1 MHDVFYRFE
10 SQVRS
15 YSRAYPVTFD
25 VARGST
31 LWDLEGTR
39 YLDFLAGCGSLNYG
53 HNHPILK
60 KALLELIERDAVAQG
75 LDMQTRAKQRFLEAM
90 RDAILLP
97 RGMDHVIQMTG
108 PTGTNAVEA
117 ALKLARK
124 VTGRTGVFSF
134 TNGYHGVTTGALAMT
149 GNRYNRAAAG
159 MPLHGGTV
167 MPYEGYLGHGFDT
180 IAYIEKLLDDASSG
194 VELPAACIVEPI
206 QGEGGLRAASVVW
219 LQRLRDLC
227 TRLDILLIAD
237 EIQSGCG
244 RAGTFFSF
252 EEAGIEP
259 DLITLSKSLSGYGL
273 PLALVL
279 IKREFDIWKPAE
291 HNGTFRGNNH
301 AFVTATA
308 ALEHFWSTSSF
319 QNDIHVK
326 AAHLDMQLKRLLNKY
341 PGRLTEIRGRG
352 MMRGLVCASPE
363 EAAAVSRHAFENCL
377 IIERSGSNE
386 EVIKFLMPLTIEITD
401 LDTGIAKL
409 EEAMDTVFCPA
420 PRPRDNIRVQPALS

>member
-1 MHDVFYRFE
+1 MHDVFQCFE

-124 VTGRTGVFSF
+124 VTGRTRVFSF
-134 TNGYHGVTTGALAMT
+134 TNGYHGVTAGALAMT

-167 MPYEGYLGHGFDT
+167 VPYDGYLRNSFDT
-180 IAYIEKLLDDASSG
+180 IAYIERLLEDASSG

-219 LQRLRDLC
+219 LQRLRELC
-227 TRLDILLIAD
+227 NRFDILLIAD

-252 EEAGIEP
+252 EAAGIEP

-279 IKREFDIWKPAE
+279 IKREFDTWKPAE

-308 ALEHFWSTSSF
+308 ALEHFWSSSSF
-319 QNDIHVK
+319 ENEIRAK
-326 AAHLDMQLKRLLNKY
+326 AEHLDIQLQRLLDKFPRN
-341 PGRLTEIRGRG
+341 LTEIRGRG
-352 MMRGLVCASPE
+352 MMRGLVCASPG
-363 EAAAVSRHAFENCL
+363 EAAAVTRHAFENGL
-377 IIERSGSNE
+377 IIERSGSND
-386 EVIKFLMPLTIEITD
+386 EVIKFLMPLTIAVTELDSGITR
-401 LDTGIAKL
+401 L
-409 EEAMDTVFCPA
+409 EEAMETVFCPA
-420 PRPRDNIRVQPALS
+420 PRLRKSTRVQPAHS

>member
-1 MHDVFYRFE
+1 MHDVFQCFE

-124 VTGRTGVFSF
+124 VTGRTRVFSF
-134 TNGYHGVTTGALAMT
+134 TNGYHGVTAGALAMT

-167 MPYEGYLGHGFDT
+167 VPYDGYLRNSFDT
-180 IAYIEKLLDDASSG
+180 IAYIERLLEDASSG

-219 LQRLRDLC
+219 LQRLRELC
-227 TRLDILLIAD
+227 NRFDILLIAD

-252 EEAGIEP
+252 EAAGIEP

-279 IKREFDIWKPAE
+279 IKREFDTWKPAE

-308 ALEHFWSTSSF
+308 ALEHFWSSSSF
-319 QNDIHVK
+319 ENEIRAK
-326 AAHLDMQLKRLLNKY
+326 AEHLDIQLQRLLDKFPRN
-341 PGRLTEIRGRG
+341 LTEIRGRG
-352 MMRGLVCASPE
+352 MMRGLVCASPG
-363 EAAAVSRHAFENCL
+363 EAAAVTRHAFENGL
-377 IIERSGSNE
+377 IIERSGSND
-386 EVIKFLMPLTIEITD
+386 EVIKFLMPLTIAVTELDSGITR
-401 LDTGIAKL
+401 L
-409 EEAMDTVFCPA
+409 EEAMETVFSPA
-420 PRPRDNIRVQPALS
+420 PRLRKSTRVQPAHS

>member
-1 MHDVFYRFE
+1 MHDVFHCFE

-60 KALLELIERDAVAQG
+60 KALLELIDRDAVAQG

-90 RDAILLP
+90 RDTILLP

-134 TNGYHGVTTGALAMT
+134 TNGFHGVTTGALAMT
-149 GNRYNRAAAG
+149 GNRYHRAAAG

-167 MPYEGYLGHGFDT
+167 MPYDGYLGQGVDT
-180 IAYIEKLLDDASSG
+180 IAYIEKLLKDASSG

-206 QGEGGLRAASVVW
+206 QGEGGLQAASAVW

-237 EIQSGCG
+237 EIQAGCG
-244 RAGTFFSF
+244 RAGSFFSF
-252 EEAGIEP
+252 EAAGIEP

-279 IKREFDIWKPAE
+279 IKREFDTWKPAE

-308 ALEHFWSTSSF
+308 ALEHFWASSSF
-319 QNDIHVK
+319 EYDIHAK
-326 AAHLDMQLKRLLNKY
+326 AVHLDMQLERLLNKY
-341 PGRLTEIRGRG
+341 PDRLIASRGRG

-363 EAAAVSRHAFENCL
+363 EAAAVTRHAFENGL
-377 IIERSGSNE
+377 IIERSGSND
-386 EVIKFLMPLTIEITD
+386 EVIKFLMPLTIEITE

-409 EEAMDTVFCPA
+409 EEAMDMVFRPA
-420 PRPRDNIRVQPALS
+420 PRARDNVRAQPAHS